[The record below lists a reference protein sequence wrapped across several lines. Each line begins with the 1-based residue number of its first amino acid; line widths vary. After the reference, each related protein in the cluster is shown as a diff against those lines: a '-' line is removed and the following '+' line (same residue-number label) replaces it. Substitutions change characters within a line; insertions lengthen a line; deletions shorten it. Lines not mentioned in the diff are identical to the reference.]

1 MEKVCDRSIPQLEQ
15 GSKRACGVKVRS
27 PKEGQAHRRSG
38 AARILGIGEIRGA
51 DAPFAHAGVFGKMEI
66 GKEGKGLIVPSNT
79 KADVADVLIK
89 IIVVPPHRNPA
100 PVFHG

>member
-1 MEKVCDRSIPQLEQ
+1 MRQEYSTKWGRRQEASRLRGWFTYGRTGSPPQW
-15 GSKRACGVKVRS
+15 GS
-27 PKEGQAHRRSG
+27 
-38 AARILGIGEIRGA
+38 RILGIGEIRGA
-51 DAPFAHAGVFGKMEI
+51 NAPFAHAGVFGKMEI